1 MEERAMTDDG
11 AAIGHFRADSPS
23 YKALSNLNLLTMK
36 YSISSETDIHTVD
49 PNSTPLRN
57 CLSCILCCPVACLC
71 LHMFQVPNGSMKPG
85 YDGRG
90 NFLFFG
96 PGVHQIASP
105 FYNFSWPNVGKSLS
119 EQNSGSFLLAVLP
132 VLTNHCLL
140 HLPRSQTEFANA
152 NIVHGDRCIVTV
164 EEGFI
169 GYCTDRGQPIL
180 LPPGMHQ
187 WQSSTLKFER
197 LIDLNDPVIKIGP
210 YTLLTVEEG
219 YKAVTQD
226 NGKQVILDGGSVYML
241 THRNWV
247 LDKIISTKIQT
258 NELKRNEA
266 SSADNVIMLVD
277 ATVIWRIADVDTAVR
292 VGAETMGPGGADD
305 STNNIV
311 KLRSDVLKQAE
322 ASLASFIGTINFS
335 DTMAVAAINQ
345 RSRDRNPRDGVPTAV
360 ATAVAPGESNNN
372 SQEPPQQAEFDLY
385 NNDRLRDAV
394 SHANE
399 TTRTYGVEIISINI
413 ISAVPKDQ
421 HLQTS
426 LAAGAVAAAEAL
438 MLETTAQGKS
448 RAMQIE
454 ALAKSKEILILAKA
468 DADADVVRAEGAKKA
483 ADLLSTNAVS
493 VELTKIDRTGQALA
507 AGGNSSFFFG
517 AQPQDVSHL
526 LANSSVVTK

>member
-1 MEERAMTDDG
+1 VF
-11 AAIGHFRADSPS
+11 IGLSILSTSSRGPTSVRKTSTSWIDSVTLPPARTVRS
-23 YKALSNLNLLTMK
+23 LFAEQLLTVLVRFTF
-36 YSISSETDIHTVD
+36 S
-49 PNSTPLRN
+49 
-57 CLSCILCCPVACLC
+57 
-71 LHMFQVPNGSMKPG
+71 F
-85 YDGRG
+85 
-90 NFLFFG
+90 FL
-96 PGVHQIASP
+96 INTTTA
-105 FYNFSWPNVGKSLS
+105 
-119 EQNSGSFLLAVLP
+119 
-132 VLTNHCLL
+132 
-140 HLPRSQTEFANA
+140 FANA

-169 GYCTDRGQPIL
+169 GYCTDRGQPVL

-226 NGKQVILDGGSVYML
+226 NGKQVILEGGAVYML

-247 LDKIISTKIQT
+247 LDKVISTKIQT

-277 ATVIWRIADVDTAVR
+277 ATVIWKISDVETAVR
-292 VGAETMGPGGADD
+292 VGAETMGPGSD
-305 STNNIV
+305 STNNLV
-311 KLRSDVLKQAE
+311 KLRNDVLKQAE

-335 DTMAVAAINQ
+335 DSMAVAAVNQ
-345 RSRDRNPRDGVPTAV
+345 RSRERNSTSNVPTAV
-360 ATAVAPGESNNN
+360 ATAVPPGEPN
-372 SQEPPQQAEFDLY
+372 SQELQAEYDLY
-385 NNDRLRDAV
+385 NNDKLRDAV

-399 TTRTYGVEIISINI
+399 TTHTYGVEIISINI
-413 ISAVPKDQ
+413 ISAVPKDK

-454 ALAKSKEILILAKA
+454 ALAKSKEILILAQA
-468 DADADVVRAEGAKKA
+468 DADADVLRAEGAKKA
-483 ADLLSTNAVS
+483 ADLLSTNDVS
-493 VELTKIDRTGQALA
+493 VELTKIDRTGRALSA
-507 AGGNSSFFFG
+507 GNSSFFFG
-517 AQPQDVSHL
+517 AQPHDVSHL
-526 LANSSVVTK
+526 LANSSIVKK